1 MTVTVALEFEL
12 DGSAAIT
19 SAWLQ
24 LAAEHF
30 ADVQLCPKQMP
41 AQRKNTP
48 ADTRVLNARADTS
61 RRRAQKVTE
70 NAQIE
75 AQRLACMKAFIIS
88 SIVEVPNAG
97 RVGVQADKARP
108 SFVTESQATKL
119 PFECNG
125 TITENA

>member
-1 MTVTVALEFEL
+1 VTVTVALVFEL

-19 SAWLQ
+19 SVWLQ

-48 ADTRVLNARADTS
+48 ADTTVLNARADRS
-61 RRRAQKVTE
+61 RRRAQKVIG

-75 AQRLACMKAFIIS
+75 AQRLVYMKAFIIS
-88 SIVEVPNAG
+88 SIAERTSA
-97 RVGVQADKARP
+97 
-108 SFVTESQATKL
+108 KL
-119 PFECNG
+119 ECKQDSAF
-125 TITENA
+125 IRYR